1 VVGNLYKG
9 GFNMPVMSCKQGGK
23 PGFKWGD
30 SGKCY
35 TYTANDP
42 VSRAKARNKAAQ
54 QGRAIKSAQAKQ
66 K

>member
-1 VVGNLYKG
+1 
-9 GFNMPVMSCKQGGK
+9 MPVMSCKQGGK